1 MTIRTAILVLGFS
14 AGVPGLMLVGRTIG
28 PEAVTPRA
36 ATAQDAM
43 IPVVV
48 ELFTSEGC
56 SSCPPADQLL
66 AKLEAEQP
74 IRNVEII
81 ALEQHVD
88 YWNNGG
94 WMDPFSSS
102 SFTARQY
109 EYAAKL
115 GNGNAYTPQMVVDG
129 QSEFVGSRTGQ
140 ARSVIEQASSKK
152 KAEVSVTAAGRDKN
166 EKFQVNIGA
175 VPSLASGDTAEV
187 WMAITETGL
196 HSNVRG
202 GENSGEDL
210 HHAAVVR
217 KLWKI
222 GAAKD
227 SGASSFAVEEPVKI
241 DRGWKRENTRV
252 VVFVQEK
259 KSKKILG
266 AGSAKL
272 QPQS

>member
-1 MTIRTAILVLGFS
+1 MKLRSGIFVLSLFASLLPLMLIGRTA
-14 AGVPGLMLVGRTIG
+14 AKD
-28 PEAVTPRA
+28 EAASR
-36 ATAQDAM
+36 ATARPAG

-74 IRNVEII
+74 VRNVEII

-94 WMDPFSSS
+94 WMDPFSSG

-129 QSEFVGSRTGQ
+129 QAEFVGSRTGQ
-140 ARSVIEQASSKK
+140 ARSVIEQAASKQRT
-152 KAEVSVTAAGRDKN
+152 EVMVATTGQDKGEKIQVT
-166 EKFQVNIGA
+166 VGA
-175 VPSLASGDTAEV
+175 VTNLSGGDTAEV

-222 GAAKD
+222 GTAKD
-227 SGASSFAVEEPVKI
+227 QGATSFSGEELVKL
-241 DRGWKRENTRV
+241 DHGWKRENIRIV
-252 VVFVQEK
+252 AFAQER
-259 KSKKILG
+259 KSKRILG
-266 AGSAKL
+266 AGSVKL
-272 QPQS
+272 QPQT

>member
-1 MTIRTAILVLGFS
+1 MKRRTSILLLSLAASLQPLVLIS
-14 AGVPGLMLVGRTIG
+14 RTVA
-28 PEAVTPRA
+28 PA
-36 ATAQDAM
+36 AASQAIARPAA

-66 AKLEAEQP
+66 AQLEAEQP
-74 IRNVEII
+74 ISNVEVI

-115 GNGNAYTPQMVVDG
+115 GNGNAYTPEMVVDG
-129 QSEFVGSRTGQ
+129 QAEFVGSRTGQ
-140 ARSVIEQASSKK
+140 ARSVIEQAASKK
-152 KAEVSVTAAGRDKN
+152 KTEVTVTAAGSDKRS
-166 EKFQVNIGA
+166 EKFQVKVGA
-175 VPSLASGDTAEV
+175 APNLSSGDTPEI
-187 WMAITETGL
+187 WMAVTETGL

-222 GAAKD
+222 GTAKD
-227 SGASSFAVEEPVKI
+227 PGATSFSGDELVKL
-241 DRGWKRENTRV
+241 DRGWKRENIRV
-252 VVFVQEK
+252 VVFAQEK

-266 AGSAKL
+266 AGSVKL